1 MVYKTISEKRRE
13 IYNHKKGPRK
23 SVYLSKPRIPPVE
36 EPDWDDDTRNLIEG
50 WKKLNNNAPAPNIMK
65 TLGNYSKLYN
75 RWRVFGN
82 HILYKC
88 SLPIREK
95 ELLIL
100 RVGWL
105 CNSEYEWAQHSV
117 IGKRAGLS
125 DVEILRIRDGPDAE
139 GWSPFDA
146 LLLRAVDELYVD
158 SFISDSTW
166 NELATTYDKHQL
178 MDLIF
183 TVGQYNLVSMVLN
196 SLGLQLELGMK
207 GFPKS

>member
-1 MVYKTISEKRRE
+1 
-13 IYNHKKGPRK
+13 
-23 SVYLSKPRIPPVE
+23 
-36 EPDWDDDTRNLIEG
+36 
-50 WKKLNNNAPAPNIMK
+50 MK

-88 SLPIREK
+88 SLPLREK

-100 RVGWL
+100 RIGWL
-105 CNSEYEWAQHSV
+105 CNSEYEWAQHSF

-125 DVEILRIRDGPDAE
+125 DEEILRIRDGPDAE

-146 LLLRAVDELYVD
+146 LLLRTVDELYID

-166 NELATTYDKHQL
+166 NELAKNYDKHQL
-178 MDLIF
+178 MDLVF

-196 SLGLQLELGMK
+196 SLGLQLEKGMK